1 MTTILEMA
9 GLQLATNSAK
19 LSSQNH
25 SMSLG
30 LTKACISLRDLGDGV
45 EWGPLQSF
53 KLSDHDKI
61 KRPMTKA
68 SAVLIANEQFNMT

>member
-19 LSSQNH
+19 QSSQNH

-45 EWGPLQSF
+45 EWEPLQLF

-61 KRPMTKA
+61 KRLTMKA
-68 SAVLIANEQFNMT
+68 SVVSIANDQFNMT